1 MGGRRRLYKGIGYR
15 ILKMEFAV
23 TSAIVNLFLYI
34 ASRWDEEEGSKRVLG
49 IKYCLHIV
57 FGFLIW
63 VGLEYRLVYQQ

>member
-49 IKYCLHIV
+49 IKY
-57 FGFLIW
+57 
-63 VGLEYRLVYQQ
+63 